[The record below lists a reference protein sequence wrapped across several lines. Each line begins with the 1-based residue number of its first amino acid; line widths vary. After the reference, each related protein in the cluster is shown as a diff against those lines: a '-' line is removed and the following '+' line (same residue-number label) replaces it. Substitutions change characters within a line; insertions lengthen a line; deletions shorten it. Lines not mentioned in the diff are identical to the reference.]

1 MEATEKSFRE
11 YYKTGQYKDFY
22 KLKERSSPFT
32 GQTHITFTNGIKEVF
47 ASGRFTE
54 AALEKIFA
62 QIDKLCSKGKSYKKN
77 SQTLVENF

>member
-1 MEATEKSFRE
+1 MKQTDKSFRE

-22 KLKERSSPFT
+22 KLKERGSSLT
-32 GQTHITFTNGIKEVF
+32 GQTHITFTNGIKKVF

-62 QIDKLCSKGKSYKKN
+62 QIDKLYSDKKSE
-77 SQTLVENF
+77 SLSDTLIRST